1 MSQRKGHLLISNV
14 FVYMISKKII
24 IFAYL
29 YLTLSSI
36 LNMKKCISVFAVL
49 AMLFACTPG
58 ENNPSGGGK
67 DKTVHFW
74 SSFLIKSK
82 PFGAYRLWFK
92 DENPQACDDVNQ
104 ARYFGMSIRLVLP

>member
-1 MSQRKGHLLISNV
+1 MCQRKGHLLISNV

-36 LNMKKCISVFAVL
+36 LYMKKCISVFAVL
-49 AMLFACTPG
+49 AMLFACTPV
-58 ENNPSGGGK
+58 ENNLSGTGK

-74 SSFLIKSK
+74 TSFLIESK
-82 PFGAYRLWFK
+82 PFGAYRLRFK
-92 DENPQACDDVNQ
+92 DDNSQAGDDVNQ
-104 ARYFGMSIRLVLP
+104 ARYSGMSIRLVLP